1 MLKQVQLSKLKASDI
16 TRFRESVEVTI
27 DGEVAGILIVSNTDY
42 ISDQVKSFG
51 ELSNTCMP
59 DPNRFE
65 EAEIEQEDFQL
76 ENRDTADIKG

>member
-42 ISDQVKSFG
+42 ISDQVKYV
-51 ELSNTCMP
+51 
-59 DPNRFE
+59 R
-65 EAEIEQEDFQL
+65 
-76 ENRDTADIKG
+76 RIK

>member
-27 DGEVAGILIVSNTDY
+27 DGEVAGILVVPNTDF
-42 ISDQVKSFG
+42 ISDQVKSMG

-65 EAEIEQEDFQL
+65 EVVNVQEVSQSED
-76 ENRDTADIKG
+76 RSTADIT

>member
-27 DGEVAGILIVSNTDY
+27 DGEVAGILVVPNTDF
-42 ISDQVKSFG
+42 ISGQVKSMG

-65 EAEIEQEDFQL
+65 EVAIEQEDFHDK
-76 ENRDTADIKG
+76 NRDTADIEG